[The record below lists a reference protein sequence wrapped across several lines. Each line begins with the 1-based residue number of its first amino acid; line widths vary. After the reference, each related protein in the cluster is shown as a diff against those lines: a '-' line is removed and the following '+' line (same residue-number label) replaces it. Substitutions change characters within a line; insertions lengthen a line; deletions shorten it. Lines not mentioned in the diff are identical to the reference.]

1 MFWTHDFDHMSLIY
15 DIVTTFCLAHNEESQ
30 TIILFQPFQLFEYY
44 YVQPLLLLD
53 TTSLSE
59 FDPRSG

>member
-1 MFWTHDFDHMSLIY
+1 MSLIY

>member
-1 MFWTHDFDHMSLIY
+1 MSLIY
-15 DIVTTFCLAHNEESQ
+15 DIVNTFCLAHNEESQ
-30 TIILFQPFQLFEYY
+30 TIILFQPFHLFEYY

>member
-15 DIVTTFCLAHNEESQ
+15 DIVNTFCLAHNEESQ
-30 TIILFQPFQLFEYY
+30 TIILFQPFHLFEYY